1 MKLLKRLT
9 MVTKPFSLNK
19 STQNVGNHRSC
30 TKGYRLWKREL
41 GAEISAQ
48 LIPNLKVVAGKYQ
61 IIIEVGRKATK
72 ADIDNLIKPIV
83 DVMVNLKVTPDDR
96 NMEAVCIYRIEG
108 KISYI
113 EIYGEDQGDG

>member
-19 STQNVGNHRSC
+19 STQNVGNRRTC
-30 TKGYRLWKREL
+30 TKGYRDWKNEL
-41 GAEISAQ
+41 GYEIMKQ
-48 LIPNLKVVAGKYQ
+48 LRRDTKVVTGKYK

-83 DVMVNLKVTPDDR
+83 DVLVNLRVTPDDR
-96 NMEAVCIYRIEG
+96 HMEAVMISRIDG
-108 KISYI
+108 KTSYI
-113 EIYGEDQGDG
+113 EIYGEET